1 MSDKL
6 HRRDALKLAALTAA
20 SGFHAAGQDRP
31 LRAGLIGCGG
41 RGTQAVVDML
51 TGNENVE
58 LVAMADIFEDHL
70 EGSLGRLREP
80 RFLSRHAGITVERGG
95 KPTQMSAED
104 LAKSIAPRIKVAP
117 DRHFVGFD
125 AYKKMAASDVDI
137 VMLTTPPGYRPIHFE
152 AAIAAGKHVFTEK
165 PIGTDPAG
173 TRQFMA
179 ATKKAAEKKL
189 TVMSGAQRRSSRDYN
204 ETVDKIH
211 SGALGEIVAA
221 YANYLSG
228 PVFHAKGRDPKW
240 GDMEWEHRNWY
251 SFLWLCGDQIVEQ
264 HFHNLDF
271 MNWALG
277 GHPVKVVASGGI
289 AWRTRE
295 ELYGDIY
302 DHMTSDFVYAN
313 GLHLLSHCRQYPQGL
328 YRSVNDLIVGT
339 KGRSNGHDL
348 GTQGI
353 NGQVQEHIR
362 LIKSIRGEGPYMNQ
376 GMEVAEST
384 MTAIMAREAAYSGL
398 EITWDMIMN
407 SKQDLMPKAFDYKLQ
422 MDPPELPVPGKYK
435 FV

>member
-1 MSDKL
+1 
-6 HRRDALKLAALTAA
+6 
-20 SGFHAAGQDRP
+20 
-31 LRAGLIGCGG
+31 
-41 RGTQAVVDML
+41 ML
-51 TGNENVE
+51 
-58 LVAMADIFEDHL
+58 F
-70 EGSLGRLREP
+70 
-80 RFLSRHAGITVERGG
+80 
-95 KPTQMSAED
+95 
-104 LAKSIAPRIKVAP
+104 
-117 DRHFVGFD
+117 
-125 AYKKMAASDVDI
+125 
-137 VMLTTPPGYRPIHFE
+137 
-152 AAIAAGKHVFTEK
+152 
-165 PIGTDPAG
+165 
-173 TRQFMA
+173 
-179 ATKKAAEKKL
+179 
-189 TVMSGAQRRSSRDYN
+189 RS
-204 ETVDKIH
+204 
-211 SGALGEIVAA
+211 
-221 YANYLSG
+221 
-228 PVFHAKGRDPKW
+228 
-240 GDMEWEHRNWY
+240 
-251 SFLWLCGDQIVEQ
+251 LWLCGDQIVEQ

-277 GHPVKVVASGGI
+277 GHPEKVVASGGI

-313 GLHLLSHCRQYPQGL
+313 GLHLLSHCRQYPPGL

-398 EITWDMIMN
+398 AITWDMIMN

-422 MDPPELPVPGKYK
+422 MNPPELPVPGKYK